1 MVRDYLNA
9 LKLKGNFTYTEL
21 SNLSSIPEATIR
33 KILSGETPD
42 PRFDTVAKLVA
53 AMGGTL
59 DDAFS
64 TKKEKD
70 IEVNVVTELKSNYEM
85 RIEDL
90 RERLADMRERLDE
103 HRERVAS
110 AEREKKVLAIAVAAL
125 VAIIVAILVFDIAV
139 GSHGWVQY

>member
-9 LKLKGNFTYTEL
+9 LKIKGNFTA
-21 SNLSSIPEATIR
+21 SDIAKMSGIPEATIR

-42 PRFDTVAKLVA
+42 PRFETVAKLVA

-70 IEVNVVTELKSNYEM
+70 IEANAITSLKSGYEM

-90 RERLADMRERLDE
+90 KEHMASIRRDKKMLA
-103 HRERVAS
+103 VVS
-110 AEREKKVLAIAVAAL
+110 VVLMAIL
-125 VAIIVAILVFDIAV
+125 VLILVFDIAV
-139 GSHGWVQY
+139 GSHGWITY